1 MTAEI
6 IAVGSELL
14 TPQRIDTN
22 SLFLTRKLNER
33 GIEVV
38 RKSVVGDDRERLSD
52 EIRRARQSSRLVI
65 LTGGLGPTL
74 DDVTRDAVRDAV
86 GRGLVYH
93 EHIVELIR
101 ERFLRRG
108 RKMAE
113 ANRRQGYILE
123 GAEILDNP
131 KGTAPGQWLEDE
143 AGILILLPG
152 PPRELEPMVDNECMP
167 RLEQIES
174 PYQYFTIVMRVAG
187 VPESDLDERI
197 GPIYSAVPN
206 VATTILAAPGDIQ
219 IHLRA
224 QASTVE
230 QAQTIAEALA
240 EKVDAELG
248 DSIYTRGAES
258 IEEIVG
264 RRLRSLGLT
273 LVVAESCTGGLLA
286 QRLTAVPGSSDYF
299 LGGWV
304 SYNESLKTA
313 WLDVPEATLAEHG
326 AVSEETAAAMV
337 SGAKQRAGSSVA
349 VSITGLAGP
358 TGGTN
363 QTPVG
368 TVYIG
373 VAGPERGIEV
383 FHRRFPGDRGF
394 VRTLAAQTAL
404 EQLEGRSAIHPY
416 VDDLRI
422 KKR

>member
-38 RKSVVGDDRERLSD
+38 RKSIVGDDRERLSE
-52 EIRRARQSSRLVI
+52 EIRRARQSSQLVI

-74 DDVTRDAVRDAV
+74 DDITRDAVCDAV
-86 GRGLVYH
+86 GRGLIYH

-113 ANRRQGYILE
+113 VNRRQGFIVE

-131 KGTAPGQWLEDE
+131 KGTAPGQWLDDE

-167 RLEQIES
+167 RLERIES

-187 VPESDLDERI
+187 VPESELDERI
-197 GPIYSAVPN
+197 GPIYSAEPS

-224 QASTVE
+224 RASTGE
-230 QAQTIAEALA
+230 QARAIAEALA
-240 EKVDAELG
+240 EKIDAELG

-264 RRLRSLGLT
+264 QRLRTLGLT
-273 LVVAESCTGGLLA
+273 LAVAESCTGGLLA

-304 SYNESLKTA
+304 SYNDSAKKA
-313 WLDVPEATLAEHG
+313 WLGVPEAVIAEHG
-326 AVSEETAAAMV
+326 AVSEEATAAMTAAAMKKA
-337 SGAKQRAGSSVA
+337 GAAVA
-349 VSITGLAGP
+349 VAITGLAGP
-358 TGGTN
+358 DGGTDE
-363 QTPVG
+363 TPIG
-368 TVYIG
+368 SVYIG
-373 VAGPERGIEV
+373 VGAPQGGVEV
-383 FHRRFPGDRGF
+383 FRRQFPGDRGF

-404 EQLEGRSAIHPY
+404 EQL
-416 VDDLRI
+416 LR
-422 KKR
+422 RLRTA

>member
-38 RKSVVGDDRERLSD
+38 RKSIVGDDRERLSE
-52 EIRRARQSSRLVI
+52 EIRRARQSSRLVV

-74 DDVTRDAVRDAV
+74 DDVTRDAVCDAV

-113 ANRRQGYILE
+113 VNRRQGYILE

-167 RLEQIES
+167 RLERIES

-187 VPESDLDERI
+187 VPESELDERI
-197 GPIYSAVPN
+197 GPIYSAEPD

-224 QASTVE
+224 RGSTVE
-230 QAQTIAEALA
+230 QARAVAEALA

-248 DSIYTRGAES
+248 DNIYTRGAES

-264 RRLRSLGLT
+264 QRLRALGLT
-273 LVVAESCTGGLLA
+273 VAVAESCTGGLLA
-286 QRLTAVPGSSDYF
+286 ERLTAVPGSSDYF
-299 LGGWV
+299 VGGWV
-304 SYNESLKTA
+304 SYNESAKKA
-313 WLDVPEATLAEHG
+313 WLGVPEAVIAEHG
-326 AVSEETAAAMV
+326 SVSEETAAAMTAA
-337 SGAKQRAGSSVA
+337 AKRKAGSSTA
-349 VSITGLAGP
+349 VSITGFAGP
-358 TGGTN
+358 DGGTDE
-363 QTPVG
+363 TPIG

-373 VAGPERGIEV
+373 VGGPEGDVEV

-404 EQLEGRSAIHPY
+404 EQL
-416 VDDLRI
+416 LRRLR
-422 KKR
+422 KV

>member
-1 MTAEI
+1 MNAEI

-14 TPQRIDTN
+14 TPRHLDTN

-33 GIEVV
+33 GIEVI
-38 RKSVVGDDRERLSD
+38 RKSIVGDDRERLGD
-52 EIRRARQSSRLVI
+52 EISRARQSSQLVI
-65 LTGGLGPTL
+65 VTGGLGPTL
-74 DDVTRDAVRDAV
+74 DDVTRDAASDAV
-86 GRGLVYH
+86 SRGLEYH

-113 ANRRQGYILE
+113 VNRRQGFILE

-131 KGTAPGQWLEDE
+131 KGTAPGQWLEDD

-152 PPRELEPMVDNECMP
+152 PPRELEPMVENECMP
-167 RLEQIES
+167 RLGRIES

-187 VPESDLDERI
+187 VPESELDERI
-197 GPIYSAVPN
+197 GPIYSAEPD

-224 QASTVE
+224 RGSTEEEARRV
-230 QAQTIAEALA
+230 AEALA

-248 DSIYTRGAES
+248 DSIYTRGADS

-264 RRLRSLGLT
+264 QRLVAQGFT
-273 LVVAESCTGGLLA
+273 LAVAESCTGGLLA
-286 QRLTAVPGSSDYF
+286 QRLTAIPGSSDYF

-304 SYNESLKTA
+304 SYNENAKKA
-313 WLDVPEATLAEHG
+313 WLGVPDATLAEHG
-326 AVSEETAAAMV
+326 AVSAQTAAAMA
-337 SGAKQRAGSSVA
+337 SGAKDKAGASVA

-358 TGGTN
+358 TGGTDE
-363 QTPVG
+363 TPVG
-368 TVYIG
+368 SVYIG
-373 VAGPERGIEV
+373 VAGPDRGVEV
-383 FHRRFPGDRGF
+383 FQRRFPGDRGF

-404 EQLEGRSAIHPY
+404 EQL
-416 VDDLRI
+416 LRHLR
-422 KKR
+422 KV

>member
-38 RKSVVGDDRERLSD
+38 RKSVVGDDRERLSE
-52 EIRRARQSSRLVI
+52 EIRRARQSSHLVV

-74 DDVTRDAVRDAV
+74 DDVTRDAVREAV

-93 EHIVELIR
+93 ERIVELIR

-113 ANRRQGYILE
+113 VNRRQGYILE

-152 PPRELEPMVDNECMP
+152 PPRELEPMVDSECMP
-167 RLEQIES
+167 RLERIES

-187 VPESDLDERI
+187 VPESELDERI
-197 GPIYSAVPN
+197 GPIYSVEPE

-224 QASTVE
+224 RGSTVE
-230 QAQTIAEALA
+230 QARAVAEPLA
-240 EKVDAELG
+240 EKVEAELG

-264 RRLRSLGLT
+264 QRLRALGLT
-273 LVVAESCTGGLLA
+273 LAVAESCTGGLLA

-299 LGGWV
+299 VGGWV
-304 SYNESLKTA
+304 SYNESAKKA
-313 WLDVPEATLAEHG
+313 WLGVPEAVLAEHG
-326 AVSEETAAAMV
+326 AVSEETAAAMTM
-337 SGAKQRAGSSVA
+337 GAMRKAGSSVA

-358 TGGTN
+358 DGGTDE
-363 QTPVG
+363 TPIG

-373 VAGPERGIEV
+373 VSGPEDEVEV

-394 VRTLAAQTAL
+394 VRTLAVQTAL
-404 EQLEGRSAIHPY
+404 EQL
-416 VDDLRI
+416 LRRLR
-422 KKR
+422 KGL

>member
-1 MTAEI
+1 M
-6 IAVGSELL
+6 
-14 TPQRIDTN
+14 
-22 SLFLTRKLNER
+22 
-33 GIEVV
+33 
-38 RKSVVGDDRERLSD
+38 VGDDRERLSE
-52 EIRRARQSSRLVI
+52 EIRRARQSSRFVI

-108 RKMAE
+108 RKMAKV
-113 ANRRQGYILE
+113 NRRQGYILE

-197 GPIYSAVPN
+197 GPIYSAEPN

-264 RRLRSLGLT
+264 QRLRSLGLT

-286 QRLTAVPGSSDYF
+286 QRLTAVPRSSDYF

-313 WLDVPEATLAEHG
+313 WLDVPAATLAEHG

-404 EQLEGRSAIHPY
+404 EQL
-416 VDDLRI
+416 LRRLR
-422 KKR
+422 KA

>member
-38 RKSVVGDDRERLSD
+38 RKSIVGDDRERLSE
-52 EIRRARQSSRLVI
+52 EIRRARESSDLVV

-74 DDVTRDAVRDAV
+74 DDITRDAVCDAV

-101 ERFLRRG
+101 ERFSRRG

-113 ANRRQGYILE
+113 VKRRQGYILE

-167 RLEQIES
+167 RLERIES

-187 VPESDLDERI
+187 VPESELDERI
-197 GPIYSAVPN
+197 GPIYSVEPD

-224 QASTVE
+224 RGSTVE
-230 QAQTIAEALA
+230 QARAVAEVLA
-240 EKVDAELG
+240 EKVDSELG
-248 DSIYTRGAES
+248 DNIYTCGAES

-264 RRLRSLGLT
+264 RRLRELGLT
-273 LVVAESCTGGLLA
+273 LAVAESCTGGLLA

-299 LGGWV
+299 VGGWV
-304 SYNESLKTA
+304 SYNESAKKA
-313 WLDVPEATLAEHG
+313 WLGVPEAVIAEHG
-326 AVSEETAAAMV
+326 AVSEETAAAM
-337 SGAKQRAGSSVA
+337 SAAAKRKAGSSVA

-358 TGGTN
+358 DGGTAE
-363 QTPVG
+363 TPIG

-373 VAGPERGIEV
+373 VSGPEDEV
-383 FHRRFPGDRGF
+383 EIFHRRFPGDRGF

-404 EQLEGRSAIHPY
+404 EQL
-416 VDDLRI
+416 LRRLR
-422 KKR
+422 KT

>member
-14 TPQRIDTN
+14 TPQRTDTN

-38 RKSVVGDDRERLSD
+38 RKSIVGDDRERLSE
-52 EIRRARQSSRLVI
+52 EIRRARQSSRLVV

-74 DDVTRDAVRDAV
+74 DDVTRDAVCDAV

-113 ANRRQGYILE
+113 VNRRQGYILE

-187 VPESDLDERI
+187 VPESELDERI
-197 GPIYSAVPN
+197 GPIYSVEPD

-224 QASTVE
+224 RGSTVE
-230 QAQTIAEALA
+230 QARAVAEALA

-248 DSIYTRGAES
+248 DNIYTRGAAS

-264 RRLRSLGLT
+264 QRLRALGLT
-273 LVVAESCTGGLLA
+273 VAVAESCTGGLLA
-286 QRLTAVPGSSDYF
+286 ERLTAVPGSSDYF

-304 SYNESLKTA
+304 SYSESAKKA
-313 WLDVPEATLAEHG
+313 WLGVPEAVIAEHG
-326 AVSEETAAAMV
+326 AVSEETAAAMTAAV
-337 SGAKQRAGSSVA
+337 KRKAGSSTA

-358 TGGTN
+358 DGGTDE
-363 QTPVG
+363 TPIG

-373 VAGPERGIEV
+373 VAGPEGDVEV

-404 EQLEGRSAIHPY
+404 EQL
-416 VDDLRI
+416 LRHLR
-422 KKR
+422 KV

>member
-1 MTAEI
+1 MTTEI

-38 RKSVVGDDRERLSD
+38 RKSIVGDDRERLSE
-52 EIRRARQSSRLVI
+52 EIRRARQSSQLVI

-74 DDVTRDAVRDAV
+74 DDITRDAVCDAV
-86 GRGLVYH
+86 GRGLIYH

-113 ANRRQGYILE
+113 VNRRQGFIVE

-131 KGTAPGQWLEDE
+131 KGTAPGQWLDDE

-167 RLEQIES
+167 RLERIES

-187 VPESDLDERI
+187 VPESELDERI
-197 GPIYSAVPN
+197 GPIYSAEPS

-224 QASTVE
+224 RASTGE
-230 QAQTIAEALA
+230 QARAIAEALA
-240 EKVDAELG
+240 EKIDAELG

-264 RRLRSLGLT
+264 QRLRTLGLT
-273 LVVAESCTGGLLA
+273 LAVAESCTGGLLA

-304 SYNESLKTA
+304 SYNDSAKKA
-313 WLDVPEATLAEHG
+313 WLGVPEAVIAEHG
-326 AVSEETAAAMV
+326 AVSEEATAAMTAAAMKKA
-337 SGAKQRAGSSVA
+337 GAAVA
-349 VSITGLAGP
+349 VAITGLAGP
-358 TGGTN
+358 DGGTDE
-363 QTPVG
+363 TPIG
-368 TVYIG
+368 SVYIG
-373 VAGPERGIEV
+373 VGAPQGGVEV
-383 FHRRFPGDRGF
+383 FRRQFPGDRGF

-404 EQLEGRSAIHPY
+404 EQL
-416 VDDLRI
+416 LR
-422 KKR
+422 RLRTA